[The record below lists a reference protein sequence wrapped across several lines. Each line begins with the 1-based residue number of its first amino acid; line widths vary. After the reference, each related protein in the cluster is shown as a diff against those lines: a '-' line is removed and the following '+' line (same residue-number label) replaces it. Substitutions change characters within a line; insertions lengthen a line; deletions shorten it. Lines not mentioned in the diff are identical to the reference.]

1 MHEVLRG
8 LVERLGPGVFDDP
21 DNFRGALDDVLDEST
36 SLGDQNLV
44 VDAVRLGAYSS
55 MVTMLGQG
63 GDPAS
68 TVAQAGARLARDRG
82 GDDRVSASW
91 ACACLAYAV
100 GAVGEAEVRH
110 YRTARYTREVAPPTE
125 IPAPSPAPVTQAR
138 PEVLPST
145 PAPPPPPPPEPPP
158 GRGWVVPVLLVLA
171 LVLAGVAGVLGA
183 DLLQDDDSPETAD
196 TSGTPTS
203 DTPTS
208 IPPTTTT
215 PPTTSPPTTTVP
227 PPPAPTP
234 VAVRVENTCGKSGAG
249 DCFLSERAEPLTT
262 ARLLTTYDEGAT
274 LRVTCQIT
282 GQAAYS
288 SVLDTSSRIWA
299 QTTDGGYVAAIFL
312 DGIDKFDVTTPCR

>member
-8 LVERLGPGVFDDP
+8 LVVRLGPSVFDDP

-44 VDAVRLGAYSS
+44 VDAVRLGAYAS

-125 IPAPSPAPVTQAR
+125 IPAPIPAPVTQAR
-138 PEVLPST
+138 PEVLPPT
-145 PAPPPPPPPEPPP
+145 PAPPPPAPEPPP
-158 GRGWVVPVLLVLA
+158 ARGWVVPVLLVLA

-196 TSGTPTS
+196 TSDPTTTPVTT
-203 DTPTS
+203 TPPA
-208 IPPTTTT
+208 PPTTTPTTT
-215 PPTTSPPTTTVP
+215 PPTTTP
-227 PPPAPTP
+227 PPPGPTP
-234 VAVRVENTCGKSGAG
+234 VTVTVEHTCGSSGTG
-249 DCFLSERAEPLTT
+249 DCFLSERAGPGV
-262 ARLLTTYDEGAT
+262 ADRLIRTYDEGAS
-274 LRVTCQIT
+274 LEVDCQVI
-282 GQAAYS
+282 GQRIES
-288 SVLDTSSRIWA
+288 SVLGRSSRIWA
-299 QTTDGGYVAAIFL
+299 RTTRGGFVAAIFL
-312 DGIDKFDVTTPCR
+312 RGIDKYAVTTPC